1 MITITFESLL
11 ENNFTLRQE
20 YIKFQK
26 LKVIKNIEHDDSEKL
41 EIIQM
46 AIEMQKKKIA
56 KMIYQNDLK

>member
-20 YIKFQK
+20 YIKLQK

-56 KMIYQNDLK
+56 TMIYQNDLK